1 MEFINKF
8 ISVEKYVRSGIQ
20 PIYLMGYD
28 PKYIYHTLTS
38 PVTGASDV
46 PEFAVTDAG
55 SEKVRI
61 PVFAYKTGKEPP
73 SGIFGYGMQLGMQAY
88 SSCHHAFTHVVLVLG
103 VECHDLAE
111 EEEGE
116 DARRVYMGIS
126 FAREK

>member
-8 ISVEKYVRSGIQ
+8 IAVERYVRSGIQ
-20 PIYLMGYD
+20 PVYLMDYD
-28 PKYIYHTLTS
+28 PKYVYHTLLS
-38 PVTGASDV
+38 PVTAESR
-46 PEFAVTDAG
+46 EFSITDAG

-73 SGIFGYGMQLGMQAY
+73 SGIFGYGVQLGMQAH
-88 SSCHHAFTHVVLVLG
+88 SLCHHAFTHVVLVLG
-103 VECHDLAE
+103 VECHDLAK

-116 DARRVYMGIS
+116 DAHRVYMGIS